1 MKKLVAAVVLV
12 LAGAG
17 GVMADDD
24 CHVTMERWQP
34 REAVQ
39 AMAEGR
45 GWSLERIKVD
55 DGCYELRGTD
65 ETGRAFKAK
74 IDPATLEIVKFR
86 HRDDDDDHDD
96 ESGHGAQGS
105 GAQGSGAQ
113 VGSPPPAAMPFGIN
127 AQPKAVVK

>member
-1 MKKLVAAVVLV
+1 MEKLVAAVVLV

-34 REAVQ
+34 REAVH

-65 ETGRAFKAK
+65 ETGRAFKTK

-96 ESGHGAQGS
+96 HDDESGHGAQGS
-105 GAQGSGAQ
+105 GTQ
-113 VGSPPPAAMPFGIN
+113 VGSPPPASMPFGIN